1 MVKVV
6 VTDREGQ
13 VVEVEAQTGI
23 SLMENIR
30 ELDNSVDAICG
41 GLCSCATCHIYV
53 DSHWIQKLPPRE
65 EEEALL
71 VGGSVNYDHE
81 HSRLSCH
88 GSLSYSSSEKD
99 LIVLLCFLVKNGSRV
114 QVKSKAL

>member
-13 VVEVEAQTGI
+13 VVEVEAQIGI

-81 HSRLSCH
+81 HSRLSCQIIFTEELD
-88 GSLSYSSSEKD
+88 GL
-99 LIVLLCFLVKNGSRV
+99 
-114 QVKSKAL
+114 ALTVAPEEF